1 MVDTVSTSTHCR
13 SLLIPEMLTRPRLRD
28 SLRTGGTRDA
38 VSTSCDGLATQ
49 KRPTVIKLNAPALF
63 LRAFSFG
70 RIGKRRFIFSRF
82 AVRFVIAA
90 CAVALSHAHAWAG
103 PATHFDV
110 TPTFVLAG
118 TQATFTITALD
129 SSNNIDPA
137 PRTVIV
143 EYPQDL
149 PGTFQPTSVD
159 LTYGTGAF
167 LGTVKVG
174 NHLII
179 LVDKDNLNL
188 TTIILLTGS

>member
-1 MVDTVSTSTHCR
+1 MIDTVTTFTRCR
-13 SLLIPEMLTRPRLRD
+13 SLLIPGLLTRPELRN

-38 VSTSCDGLATQ
+38 VNTSCDGLSTQ
-49 KRPTVIKLNAPALF
+49 KRPTVIRLGAAALF

-70 RIGKRRFIFSRF
+70 RIGKRRYIFSRF

-118 TQATFTITALD
+118 TPAIFTITALD
-129 SSNNIDPA
+129 SANNIDPT

-143 EYPQDL
+143 E
-149 PGTFQPTSVD
+149 
-159 LTYGTGAF
+159 
-167 LGTVKVG
+167 
-174 NHLII
+174 
-179 LVDKDNLNL
+179 
-188 TTIILLTGS
+188 

>member
-1 MVDTVSTSTHCR
+1 MVDTVTTFTHCR
-13 SLLIPEMLTRPRLRD
+13 SLLIPGLLTRPELHN

-38 VSTSCDGLATQ
+38 VSTSCDGLS
-49 KRPTVIKLNAPALF
+49 KRPTVIRLGAPAPF

-70 RIGKRRFIFSRF
+70 RICKRRYIFSRF

-90 CAVALSHAHAWAG
+90 CAVALLHAHAWAG

-159 LTYGTGAF
+159 LIYGTGAF
-167 LGTVKVG
+167 LGTLKVG

-179 LVDKDNLNL
+179 LVDKDSPNF
-188 TTIILLTGS
+188 TTFILLTGS